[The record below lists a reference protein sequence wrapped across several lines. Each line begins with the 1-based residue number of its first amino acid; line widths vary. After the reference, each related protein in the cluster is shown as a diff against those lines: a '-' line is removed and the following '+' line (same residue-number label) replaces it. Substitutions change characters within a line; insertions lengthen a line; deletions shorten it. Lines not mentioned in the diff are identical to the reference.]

1 VPPCFIDLGWYALTP
16 FYGWLLGCFIIVF
29 ATEYIVCL
37 WHNECLWWRCSA
49 DCLHTGNLSDDYRDT
64 PGSEGDP
71 VSEDQWEARKF
82 HLLWAYDLPFFGA
95 PKDETQLR
103 SVMKCYDL
111 LWGRM
116 RIGPLPTHIICDN
129 ILLPWL
135 RHSRYLRSNWGFTP
149 KDLGYSKVRSID
161 SQVFHQ
167 GPGVVSSPWPDCCIG
182 YGKRLH
188 NYGKS
193 PFLWENS
200 LWMAIFNSYVKFEWC
215 WPCHVFRL
223 WLRYLYLFTSV
234 AMRWAAPRT
243 PWAIVISA
251 FNFFL
256 AIQNV
261 WGCQTDS
268 KAWSDYIILS
278 NG

>member
-1 VPPCFIDLGWYALTP
+1 MNVYGGVVLLTVFIPGT
-16 FYGWLLGCFIIVF
+16 FRMIIVTLLGAREILFVKINGKLGSSICCGLMI
-29 ATEYIVCL
+29 CL
-37 WHNECLWWRCSA
+37 FLVPLMMRPNS
-49 DCLHTGNLSDDYRDT
+49 G
-64 PGSEGDP
+64 
-71 VSEDQWEARKF
+71 VSWN
-82 HLLWAYDLPFFGA
+82 
-95 PKDETQLR
+95 
-103 SVMKCYDL
+103 VMNCYV

-129 ILLPWL
+129 ILIPWL
-135 RHSRYLRSNWGFTP
+135 SHSRYLRSNWGFTP
-149 KDLGYSKVRSID
+149 KDLGYSKVRCID

-182 YGKRLH
+182 CGKRLH

-200 LWMAIFNSYVKFEWC
+200 LWMAIFNSYVKFERC

-251 FNFFL
+251 FNFFFGYSECL
-256 AIQNV
+256 GV
-261 WGCQTDS
+261 
-268 KAWSDYIILS
+268 S
-278 NG
+278 NWFQSMKWLYNPVKRIVLDPM